1 MVYIRFGSKPNRTE
15 EPIGSVQNIKS
26 QITNPPFL
34 IPNFVTLI
42 PKPKVQNPAL
52 SLVGSVTRGL
62 SLDPLHHGQRW
73 RISSSMVTPS
83 KPSVPH
89 GFTRSVARCLGPS
102 RSPSKAQSPQSSS
115 RSSSVVTPS
124 KPSVPHAYAH
134 GFTPLVF
141 GPHCSNHH
149 SSLSPR
155 HHCCRLFFLIY
166 VVAV

>member
-1 MVYIRFGSKPNRTE
+1 M
-15 EPIGSVQNIKS
+15 
-26 QITNPPFL
+26 
-34 IPNFVTLI
+34 
-42 PKPKVQNPAL
+42 
-52 SLVGSVTRGL
+52 TRGL

-73 RISSSMVTPS
+73 RISSSVVTPS

-124 KPSVPHAYAH
+124 KPSVLHAYAH

-141 GPHCSNHH
+141 GPHCSNRH
-149 SSLSPR
+149 SSLSPC
-155 HHCCRLFFLIY
+155 HHSSSLLQPGTGSLKLYWQSDKRAYLALHQLNK
-166 VVAV
+166 A